1 MRKLTKIINKRR
13 KNYKPVTGVVD
24 TDGRKALINTE
35 HIKAHEAA
43 VRREKAYRAEME
55 VRHEIHQII
64 RQLIPS
70 LGVLE
75 DAIAEMNGGFNPYF
89 F

>member
-24 TDGRKALINTE
+24 TDGRKALVNTE

-43 VRREKAYRAEME
+43 MKREKARREEME
-55 VRHEIHQII
+55 VRREIHQIM
-64 RQLIPS
+64 RQIMPGLAVI
-70 LGVLE
+70 E
-75 DAIAEMNGGFNPYF
+75 DALVDRYGFNPYLF
-89 F
+89 